1 MGANEH
7 KYFWEWRS
15 CSGCS
20 HCPIYFIG
28 ILPLNIW
35 FCCESSLSC
44 WKTYALCLGRSP
56 SSVIDSA
63 QHWFGTAAVETL
75 VKICFFVF
83 FFFLCSELALEGSG
97 RCASWLIQTYCPL
110 FLDSVERIFQN
121 WFVNWAEVGYWELLD
136 SITGIKKVRWQWDE
150 CDTWKTNDN
159 NIPLSLRQHLGILLI
174 TQRTITLIRR
184 RSRCALPCPVVL
196 FVNYPLVAL
205 LLPPSR
211 YCSCSWRYTWYF
223 SSSILVVC
231 CRP

>member
-28 ILPLNIW
+28 VLPLNIW

-56 SSVIDSA
+56 SSVVDSA

-75 VKICFFVF
+75 VKICFFF
-83 FFFLCSELALEGSG
+83 FFFYVLNLHWRVWTVCVMAYSDLLSPFFRLWKEFFRTGLLIEQKWNIGWCLTLVTG
-97 RCASWLIQTYCPL
+97 R
-110 FLDSVERIFQN
+110 
-121 WFVNWAEVGYWELLD
+121 
-136 SITGIKKVRWQWDE
+136 KKVRWQWDE

-159 NIPLSLRQHLGILLI
+159 SIPLSLRQHLGILLI

-184 RSRCALPCPVVL
+184 RFRRAPPCPVVL

-205 LLPPSR
+205 LLLPSR
-211 YCSCSWRYTWYF
+211 YCRCSWRYTWYF
-223 SSSILVVC
+223 FSSILVVC